1 MILVQVK
8 KKCKKSEKDLNLIL
22 PNLWIFHDFSND
34 VYTGINE
41 KITIC
46 LSLNFLLYILNHY
59 SNIKLQ
65 TTLLKGII

>member
-22 PNLWIFHDFSND
+22 SNLWIFHDFSND

-46 LSLNFLLYILNHY
+46 LSLNFLLYILNHD